1 MQLGD
6 NDLGWVKVQL
16 NGGTVR
22 LLLGDFVDLNGE
34 FQSVNAGDLTFLA
47 LVGTTGDQDF
57 VISSDWQRS
66 DTVLCSQ
73 FLG

>member
-1 MQLGD
+1 MQFGD
-6 NDLGWVKVQL
+6 DDLRWVKVQL
-16 NGGTVR
+16 NGSTVG
-22 LLLGDFVDLNGE
+22 LFLGDLVDLDGE
-34 FQSVNAGDLTFLA
+34 FQSVDAGDLTFLA

-66 DTVLCSQ
+66 DAVLGSQ